1 MGIILFNGQ
10 SHFLAR
16 ATTTLI
22 LIASLTMEMT
32 CMTTYLSEYSSGM
45 GGVHAFV
52 PRAVVVPS
60 RQRRRVIG
68 SVVGS
73 SLGAIV
79 RQNKPQRLEE
89 NVEGV
94 LYVNDRCINCAA
106 CAQFAPTV
114 FDRSSSA
121 NANTNANAPAFHR
134 VYHQP
139 SSESD
144 VEQARAALSA
154 CPVAAIRVENSAA
167 LSHAGHS
174 KLSPADE
181 ALAKQLAIRQPPTNN
196 GSLDQP
202 SSPLPLFPRPVLDHL
217 KHVYFLGHH
226 NEASFGATPYLVRG
240 SGTNNSN
247 DSNRHPEVLWVMV
260 DVPKFSASSV
270 KAVTSLT
277 GPNGPSFLFLTHV
290 DDTADHQKWKDAFP
304 SLQRIFHSGDLGPYN
319 WLHDETLEDV
329 EVLLCNSNNNN
340 NINKDSVPNNNHKPM
355 MAWNLQGDVLCLPED
370 VEKEE
375 FVIWATPGHSPG
387 SIALLYRPE
396 KVLFTGDTYAY
407 STRDGGGMSGFPRY
421 GNDLPRQSRTLHTM
435 LQHADQ
441 WDIIAPGHGHV
452 RDYSSTPEK
461 QTMKESEMKHAI
473 QTLVK

>member
-1 MGIILFNGQ
+1 MCIILFNGQ
-10 SHFLAR
+10 SHFSAR

-22 LIASLTMEMT
+22 LIASLTVQMT
-32 CMTTYLSEYSSGM
+32 CMTTLSEYSSEM

-52 PRAVVVPS
+52 PKAAVVSS
-60 RQRRRVIG
+60 RQRRIRVG
-68 SVVGS
+68 YSVVGS
-73 SLGAIV
+73 SLGAIT
-79 RQNKPQRLEE
+79 RQKPQRLEE

-114 FDRSSSA
+114 FDRSP
-121 NANTNANAPAFHR
+121 ANTNAPFHR

-196 GSLDQP
+196 RLLKQP
-202 SSPLPLFPRPVLDHL
+202 SSSSPLPLFPRPVLDHL
-217 KHVYFLGHH
+217 QHVYFLGHH

-240 SGTNNSN
+240 SGTNNN
-247 DSNRHPEVLWVMV
+247 DSNHHPEVLWVMV

-329 EVLLCNSNNNN
+329 EVLLCNNNNN
-340 NINKDSVPNNNHKPM
+340 NNSINNKDSVPSNNHKPM

-421 GNDLPRQSRTLHTM
+421 GNDLPLQSRTLNTM

-441 WDIIAPGHGHV
+441 WDIIAPGHGHI